1 VSQNGGG
8 NQGEV
13 PLPPPPPVVDLA
25 HAINNQTLI
34 LEALANAIIN
44 KRPREQTMNDKLTA
58 FLRAKPPTFARSSNP
73 LEADDWLRV
82 IERKLEP
89 FECQDR
95 DKVLLA
101 AHQLTG
107 TALAWWEN
115 YCAAAEDGTTITW
128 NEFVKKF
135 RRYHIPAATM
145 KRKAD
150 EFRALQQGSMSVE
163 EYTYQFMELA
173 RYALEEVDKDEKKH
187 DMFKKGLSPELRTLL
202 TPQIYPDVNTL
213 MNMAILTERAK
224 AEERKENKRKFLESK
239 TRQQNRF

>member
-1 VSQNGGG
+1 M
-8 NQGEV
+8 
-13 PLPPPPPVVDLA
+13 PLPSPPPVGDLA
-25 HAINNQTLI
+25 QAINNQTLI
-34 LEALANAIIN
+34 LEALTNAIVN

-58 FLRAKPPTFARSSNP
+58 FLRTKPPTFDGSSNP

-115 YCAAAEDGTTITW
+115 YCVTAKDDTTITW
-128 NEFVKKF
+128 NEFVKEF
-135 RRYHIPAATM
+135 HRYHIPAATM

-150 EFRALQQGSMSVE
+150 EFHALQQGSMSVE

-173 RYALEEVDKDEKKH
+173 RYAPEEVDKDEKK
-187 DMFKKGLSPELRTLL
+187 
-202 TPQIYPDVNTL
+202 
-213 MNMAILTERAK
+213 
-224 AEERKENKRKFLESK
+224 
-239 TRQQNRF
+239 

>member
-1 VSQNGGG
+1 
-8 NQGEV
+8 
-13 PLPPPPPVVDLA
+13 
-25 HAINNQTLI
+25 
-34 LEALANAIIN
+34 
-44 KRPREQTMNDKLTA
+44 MNDKLTA
-58 FLRAKPPTFARSSNP
+58 FLRTKPPTFAGSSNP

-115 YCAAAEDGTTITW
+115 YCAAAEDATTITW
-128 NEFVKKF
+128 NEFVKEF
-135 RRYHIPAATM
+135 RRYHILAATI
-145 KRKAD
+145 KRKVN
-150 EFRALQQGSMSVE
+150 EFRTLQQGSMSVE

-173 RYALEEVDKDEKKH
+173 RYAPEEVDKDEKKQ

-202 TPQIYPDVNTL
+202 TLRYTQTS
-213 MNMAILTERAK
+213 IL
-224 AEERKENKRKFLESK
+224 
-239 TRQQNRF
+239 